1 VSNRN
6 RHVRTFGK
14 FSLDPEKRVLWCE
27 SRPVNL
33 ALNEFEL
40 ICVLT
45 ENSGEVVT
53 KAELLDLL
61 WADAFVEESNLS
73 RHVYVLRK
81 MFKSFGV
88 DDLIETVPR
97 RGYRFAGEVHQPPST
112 NEEFTIERHA
122 VSRTTIEEISDDAP
136 ASSISNLRYRFISLK
151 VATIIAGVMLVGLL
165 AGFTA
170 WQGRFYSFAGST
182 AGVRSL
188 AVMPFARIDHDQE
201 AGQLGV
207 GLADVLIT
215 RLSHLRGITVRPINA
230 VTGVDDR
237 DPVAAGKLLGVDALL
252 MGTIYRSG
260 DRTRVSVRIVKTY
273 DGSTIWGGDFERLTT
288 DGMRMQS
295 DIALQV
301 TNVLAQNLDSAE
313 KNALAKSYTENSDA
327 FHLYQRARFE
337 WNKRN
342 AQGATDAVSLFRTAI
357 EKDPEFAL
365 AYAGLAEAMATINP
379 DEAEIIAQRAIELDP
394 DLAEAHASLGFIQ
407 LFTRRNWVGAE
418 NELVRS
424 ISLNPNYAPAHHW
437 YAELLAI
444 QGKNAAA
451 KASMNRALEINPL
464 SHNFLADMGQ
474 IYYFNREYKEAEH
487 YCRRALELYPD
498 FSFAHQYLSDIYL
511 QTGEFEKAVD
521 AELNAERIHGQ
532 FSIDSVARFRR
543 FQAGLEEKRT
553 AALSQGREEFLK
565 RLLSGSTDNV
575 FHYYDARRYAA
586 LGDKEMALDALESS
600 VQSKAFHT
608 AFVKVDPVF
617 DAVRDDTRYKL
628 VLQKMNL
635 LDTYN

>member
-1 VSNRN
+1 
-6 RHVRTFGK
+6 VRTFGK
-14 FSLDPEKRVLWCE
+14 FSLDTQKRVLWCE

-33 ALNEFEL
+33 PLKEIEL
-40 ICVLT
+40 LCVLT

-81 MFKSFGV
+81 MFKGFGV
-88 DDLIETVPR
+88 DDMIETVPR
-97 RGYRFAGEVHQPPST
+97 RGYRFTGEVHQPSSAS
-112 NEEFTIERHA
+112 EEFTIERHA
-122 VSRTTIEEISDDAP
+122 ISRTTIEEIPDYTRTPSTPNHLPRLLSPTLAVVFG
-136 ASSISNLRYRFISLK
+136 S
-151 VATIIAGVMLVGLL
+151 VMLVGLL

-170 WQGRFYSFAGST
+170 WQGGFYSSPGSAG
-182 AGVRSL
+182 GVRSL
-188 AVMPFARIDHDQE
+188 AIMPFARIDHDEE

-215 RLSHLRGITVRPINA
+215 RLSHLRGMTVRPITA

-237 DPVAAGKLLGVDALL
+237 DPVAAGRVLGVDALL
-252 MGTIYRSG
+252 VGTIYRSG
-260 DRTRVSVRIVKTY
+260 DKTRVSVRIVKTS
-273 DGSTIWGGDFERLTT
+273 DGSTIWGGDFERLTA

-295 DIALQV
+295 DIALRV
-301 TNVLAQNLDSAE
+301 TNVLAQNLDPSE
-313 KNALAKSYTENSDA
+313 KNALAKSYTENFDA
-327 FHLYQRARFE
+327 FDLYQRARFE

-342 AQGATDAVSLFRTAI
+342 MQGATDAASLFRMAI

-365 AYAGLAEAMATINP
+365 AYAGLAEAMATMNP

-394 DLAEAHASLGFIQ
+394 DLAEAHAALGFIQ
-407 LFTRRNWVGAE
+407 VFVRRNWAAAE
-418 NELVRS
+418 EEFVRS
-424 ISLNPNYAPAHHW
+424 IDLNPNYAPAHHW

-444 QGKNAAA
+444 EGRNADA
-451 KASMNRALEINPL
+451 KAAMNRALDINPL

-474 IYYFNREYKEAEH
+474 IYYFNREYKEAEY
-487 YCRRALELYPD
+487 YCRRALELYPE

-521 AELNAERIHGQ
+521 AELTAERIHGQ
-532 FSIDSVARFRR
+532 FAIDSAKRSQRFE
-543 FQAGLEEKRT
+543 AGLEERRAVALHQGKR
-553 AALSQGREEFLK
+553 EFLK
-565 RLLSGSTDNV
+565 RLLSGSPDNV

-586 LGDKEMALDALESS
+586 LGEKEMALSALESS

-608 AFVKVDPVF
+608 AFVKVDPIF
-617 DAVRDDTRYKL
+617 DTLRDDPRYKL

-635 LDTYN
+635 PDAYN